1 MSHQLRLL
9 PAPKPLT
16 ERFGTAFFR
25 GIPKVPGVYRMFG
38 EHDELLYVGQSA
50 NLHDRLGSYRQ
61 VHPDRDSRK
70 TNRLVHL
77 VRRIEWEVSDS
88 PVGAVLR
95 ENELLRT
102 LRPRFNRMNVY
113 PKACFFI
120 GLERDGGLL
129 RLTLTRDTTLAGK
142 LFGAF
147 KGAAWPFASL
157 CRLLFIASH
166 KEVELGFFPTR
177 LLTTAPL
184 RTQSFS
190 VEASVVAL
198 VEDYLA
204 GDSREL
210 VEALTGAC
218 SEVKMRTS
226 FEQNLMLA
234 DLIAAEE
241 FFERGPRK
249 VKQLKQRASLD
260 GNRLEPELLVD
271 LLAVDG
277 LADKRNGEQSSEAFH
292 KPRVELYAL
301 A

>member
-1 MSHQLRLL
+1 MNLQLRLL

-16 ERFGTAFFR
+16 ERLGTAFFR
-25 GIPKVPGVYRMFG
+25 GIPEAPGVYRMFDAAG
-38 EHDELLYVGQSA
+38 VLLYVGQSSD
-50 NLHDRLGSYRQ
+50 LRQRLNSYRH
-61 VHPDRDSRK
+61 VHPDRDAQK

-77 VRRIEWEVSDS
+77 VRRIEWEVCDS
-88 PVGAVLR
+88 AVSAVLR

-120 GLERDGGLL
+120 GLDREDGLL
-129 RLTLTRDTTLAGK
+129 RLTLTRDTKINGK

-166 KEVELGFFPTR
+166 GDVELGHFPAR

-184 RTQSFS
+184 RSQRFCL
-190 VEASVVAL
+190 EESVVSL
-198 VEDYLA
+198 VDQYWGGESL
-204 GDSREL
+204 SL
-210 VEALTGAC
+210 VEALTDVC
-218 SEVKMRTS
+218 SRVEMRTP

-249 VKQLKQRASLD
+249 VKQLKRQANLH
-260 GNRLEPELLVD
+260 GNWVAPEMLVD

-277 LADKRNGEQSSEAFH
+277 L
-292 KPRVELYAL
+292 ELASTNDRSAL
-301 A
+301 